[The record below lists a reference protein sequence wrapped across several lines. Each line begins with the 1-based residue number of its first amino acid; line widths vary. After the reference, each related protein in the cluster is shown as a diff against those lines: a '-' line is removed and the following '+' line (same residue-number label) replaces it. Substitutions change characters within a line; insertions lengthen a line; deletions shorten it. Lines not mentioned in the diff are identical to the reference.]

1 MTEVAGATPPQAA
14 PSEAT
19 VAQTWM
25 YPVKSMQGVRT
36 ASLQVEHRGVV
47 GDRNWALLDLDS
59 GRILSAKRVGALLDA
74 VFDAG
79 VMVLPNGVRVDLEDL
94 ADGGVGPDGVCAEI
108 SEWLGKRVRVCS
120 VDDISAVADGP
131 LSYQMTFD
139 PPDDDSEYYDIPMPE
154 GSFVDLAPL
163 HLLTTA
169 TLNGCAAARP
179 DLDWDVRRFRPN
191 LLVDTEGDIFT
202 ESTWIGRK
210 IRIGKDLVVRPSQP
224 TVRCAMPLRHQPELG
239 VDEPELVRQ
248 PALYRA
254 MNELRPEMPNHLGVY
269 VDVLEP
275 GEVHVGD
282 RLEFL

>member
-1 MTEVAGATPPQAA
+1 MGTSTVAAA
-14 PSEAT
+14 AVAT

-25 YPVKSMQGVRT
+25 YPVKSMQGVCT
-36 ASLQVEHRGVV
+36 TSLEVGPTGVA

-74 VFDAG
+74 IFDDG
-79 VMVLPNGVRVDLEDL
+79 TMILPNGVRVDLATATQEGV
-94 ADGGVGPDGVCAEI
+94 AGDGICPEV

-120 VDDISAVADGP
+120 VDDISSVSDGQ

-163 HLLTTA
+163 HIVTTA
-169 TLNGCAAARP
+169 TLDGGATARP

-191 LLVDTEGDIFT
+191 LLVDVEGDMFI
-202 ESTWIGRK
+202 ESTWIDRT
-210 IRIGKDLVVRPSQP
+210 IRIGSDLVVRPSQA
-224 TVRCAMPLRHQPELG
+224 TVRCAMPLRHQPPMG
-239 VDEPELVRQ
+239 PGQPELLRQ
-248 PALYRA
+248 PGLYRA

-269 VDVLEP
+269 VDVIEP

-282 RLEFL
+282 RLEFV